1 MFRTMTFPK
10 KGVILTLLLIVMLLA
25 MIACGG
31 AAAPAQEAAAPSE
44 PEAAVQEEAPAAE
57 AEEVEEV
64 AAEVQE
70 IDLTFWTFV
79 DAHADFF
86 LKQAE
91 RFNAAHP
98 EVVIKLEPTVI
109 DYQDMHDK
117 LLIALQSG
125 TGAPDLVDIEIAK
138 FGTFMRGDIQ
148 LHDLTPLIERSGKDL
163 VIERMAPY
171 QGGGQQYGVDYHL
184 GALVMYYNKE
194 LLDQAGVDVDSIV
207 TWDDYIEAG
216 KKVKEETGAWMAT
229 IETTDKW
236 SVSPLMQENGGGVYD
251 KDGNLILDSP
261 ANAEALQ
268 LLSDMFH
275 VHQIL
280 TVAPGGYHHSPEYYA
295 MMNDG
300 DKVASVWMPQ
310 WFMIRFKEFMPD
322 LKGKMVVRP
331 LPAFEEGGMISTMG
345 GGTGTAI
352 TKQIDPEKLD
362 AAMEFLEFAKLT
374 REAQVLIWTDLGFDP
389 YRLDVYDDTELNNPD
404 EYFSNEPVM
413 QTIKGMLD
421 RLTPEYNGP
430 RYPEAQQQI
439 REKIAYGLFEENKPP
454 ADLLSTA
461 QGEIEAMQ

>member
-1 MFRTMTFPK
+1 MTFPK

-389 YRLDVYDDTELNNPD
+389 YRLDVYDDAELNNPD